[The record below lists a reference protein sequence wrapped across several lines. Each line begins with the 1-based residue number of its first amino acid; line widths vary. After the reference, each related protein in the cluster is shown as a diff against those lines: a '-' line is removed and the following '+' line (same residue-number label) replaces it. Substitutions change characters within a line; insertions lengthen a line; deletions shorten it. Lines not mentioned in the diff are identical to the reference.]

1 MSEPTHD
8 PDLSAVERALAGL
21 RPSAGTFDRDALLFA
36 AGRRS
41 VRRGWAW
48 PGVAVASTLAA
59 AVLAAVL
66 TFRPAPPRVEHTVYV
81 EVPQQLHEDPAPP
94 AIETPPAS
102 SPRPQTD
109 YLTLRRQVE
118 RWGDAALPS
127 APSPAEETTTSDNPF
142 DLPPDVR
149 ADPWLQRRTTQPH
162 SGGPL

>member
-21 RPSAGTFDRDALLFA
+21 TPSAGTFDRDALLFA
-36 AGRRS
+36 AGQRS
-41 VRRGWAW
+41 VRRGRAW
-48 PGVAVASTLAA
+48 PGIAVVSTRAA
-59 AVLAAVL
+59 AGLAAVL
-66 TFRPAPPRVEHTVYV
+66 VFRPAPAPVEHTVYV
-81 EVPQQLHEDPAPP
+81 EVPPKPRDDPAPP
-94 AIETPPAS
+94 AAEAPPES

-127 APSPAEETTTSDNPF
+127 APPAAEDAPAGDNPL

-149 ADPWLQRRTTQPH
+149 ADPWLQRRTNQPRTR
-162 SGGPL
+162 GPL